1 LGKNK
6 AVFLDRDGTVNVEKG
21 YICKPEDFVL
31 IDGAASAIA
40 KMKRLGFK
48 VLVVT
53 NQSGIGRGY
62 YGEDDLSALHI
73 YMNELLAME
82 EASVDAVYYCPH
94 HPEAVLP
101 EYRLDCDCRKPK
113 TGLFRK
119 AIADFDIDPTSS
131 WAVGDS
137 PRDLAP
143 ARELGMRTA
152 LVLTGH
158 GKAGEQGQAD
168 IEVENL
174 VQFGEFIDRQE
185 L

>member
-1 LGKNK
+1 MNK
-6 AVFLDRDGTVNVEKG
+6 AVFLDRDGTINVEKG
-21 YICKPEDFVL
+21 YICKPEDFEL
-31 IDGAASAIA
+31 IDGVASAIA
-40 KMKRLGFK
+40 AMKRLGFK

-82 EASVDAVYYCPH
+82 NASVDAVYYCPH
-94 HPEAVLP
+94 HPKAVLP
-101 EYRLDCDCRKPK
+101 EYKQDCDCRKPND
-113 TGLFRK
+113 GLFRK
-119 AIADFDIDPTSS
+119 AIADFDIDPETS

-137 PRDLAP
+137 LRDLVP
-143 ARELGMRTA
+143 AQKLGMRTA

-158 GKAGEQGQAD
+158 GKADEQGQVD
-168 IEVENL
+168 IVVASLASFAEVRE
-174 VQFGEFIDRQE
+174 RQQ